1 MKIIIC
7 ALLPMFIASMA
18 SASEER
24 FEAIENKIVQV
35 DKEDMRVK
43 SGEIVGNTLQLKVE
57 DMEATQGRPK
67 PFSRIVSIDLSSIAG
82 KDGTDGVDGV
92 DGIGIDGTNGV
103 DGIGIDGTNGVDGV
117 DGMGIDGTNGVDGVD
132 ADMTVLNAN
141 TVATQY
147 NKILAEDN
155 SRKHQRAYSDRNR
168 MKSDILANT
177 HKIESM
183 GGRMD
188 ELECDLANGL
198 SAASIQLLPGFSA
211 GFGVTDTGECTGYA
225 VGAGYVADTWL
236 LKATYG
242 NGVSAVSGAIQF

>member
-92 DGIGIDGTNGV
+92 DGI
-103 DGIGIDGTNGVDGV
+103 
-117 DGMGIDGTNGVDGVD
+117 GIDGTNGVDGVD

-225 VGAGYVADTWL
+225 VGVGYVADTWL

>member
-117 DGMGIDGTNGVDGVD
+117 D

-225 VGAGYVADTWL
+225 VGVGYVADTWL

>member
-82 KDGTDGVDGV
+82 KDGTDGL
-92 DGIGIDGTNGV
+92 DGI
-103 DGIGIDGTNGVDGV
+103 
-117 DGMGIDGTNGVDGVD
+117 GIDGTNGVDGVD

-225 VGAGYVADTWL
+225 VGVGYVADTWL

>member
-1 MKIIIC
+1 MNKIIC
-7 ALLPMFIASMA
+7 TLLLVFIASMA
-18 SASEER
+18 SASGKNEER

-43 SGEIVGNTLQLKVE
+43 SGEVVGNTLQLKVE
-57 DMEATQGRPK
+57 DMAETQGRPK

-82 KDGTDGVDGV
+82 KDGTDGL
-92 DGIGIDGTNGV
+92 DGI
-103 DGIGIDGTNGVDGV
+103 
-117 DGMGIDGTNGVDGVD
+117 GIDGTNGVDGVD
-132 ADMTVLNAN
+132 ADMTVVNVN

-155 SRKHQRAYSDRNR
+155 SRKHQRAYNDRNS